1 MKRITFSPP
10 RHRSR
15 DDRWTMQLDG
25 QTVAIISSRCAL
37 EALEDVLAQ
46 CTCIAPA
53 KAPRSFRIEAEHG
66 VE

>member
-10 RHRSR
+10 RRRSR

-37 EALEDVLAQ
+37 EALENALNEQD
-46 CTCIAPA
+46 CWF
-53 KAPRSFRIEAEHG
+53 KRSELPSEKVIHDI
-66 VE
+66 V